1 LENDA
6 TPVTGGQ
13 PLIHA
18 EEFIAMLL
26 QYPVCI
32 AWLNGHTHINTI
44 TPHVRDNGSGGFWE
58 ITTAS
63 CVDFPQQQQLVE
75 LVDNRDGTMSI
86 FVTAL
91 DHAAP
96 AAWTEGDLSQIGLAS
111 LSRELAANAW
121 LNKPALRAG
130 TPLDRNVELL
140 LPSPID
146 LSAITDASVEAEQMK
161 AKAQLLAHGG
171 AA

>member
-1 LENDA
+1 
-6 TPVTGGQ
+6 
-13 PLIHA
+13 
-18 EEFIAMLL
+18 MLQ

-44 TPHVRDNGSGGFWE
+44 TAHVKESGSGGFWE

-75 LVDNRDGTMSI
+75 VVDNRDGTMSI

-96 AAWTEGDLSQIGLAS
+96 ATWTPGDLSQVGLAS
-111 LSRELAANAW
+111 LSRELAANAF
-121 LNKPALRAG
+121 LSNPPLLAG
-130 TPLDRNVELL
+130 SPLDRNVELL
-140 LPSPID
+140 MPAPID
-146 LSAITDASVEAEQMK
+146 LSVITDAAVEAQQMK
-161 AKAQLLAHGG
+161 AKAQLIAHGSPT
-171 AA
+171 

>member
-1 LENDA
+1 
-6 TPVTGGQ
+6 VWGGQ
-13 PLIHA
+13 RLVHA
-18 EEFIAMLL
+18 EEFIGML
-26 QYPVCI
+26 QRYPVLV

-44 TPHVRDNGSGGFWE
+44 TPHLREGGGFWE

-96 AAWTEGDLSQIGLAS
+96 PTWSTGDLSQTGLAS
-111 LSRELAANAW
+111 LSRELGANAW
-121 LNKPALRAG
+121 LGNPALRVG

-140 LPSPID
+140 MLAPFD
-146 LSAITDASVEAEQMK
+146 LSRITDEVLEVEQMK
-161 AKAQLLAHGG
+161 ARSQLMAHGG
-171 AA
+171 GA